1 MTFNIMGTVLMNLH
15 AGIIAI
21 SEEYV
26 PLGVPVSIKIIEL
39 EVGAVHSVSNPFK
52 LNSKCRV

>member
-21 SEEYV
+21 SGEYV

-39 EVGAVHSVSNPFK
+39 EVGAVQSSP
-52 LNSKCRV
+52 LSL